1 MQATSFSRAGILSS
15 RREGRS
21 YRLRVVTNPEDMS
34 ILSSILG
41 VTQEVSTPNRNI
53 IGRLTD
59 S

>member
-1 MQATSFSRAGILSS
+1 MQATAFLRAGILSS

-21 YRLRVVTNPEDMS
+21 YRLRMVTNPEDMS

-41 VTQEVSTPNRNI
+41 VTQEVRAADPYL
-53 IGRLTD
+53 IGFLTG